1 MKHIASKLAALL
13 LAATIFGA
21 RVSAQEAACSMEN
34 ATPEPALEA
43 AKTLFGKGDY
53 RGFFNASTPFLT
65 NRDAQFDTM
74 MGGVVKAVPSGFSGC
89 ATVLQRR
96 DAGGMIQEVSLFL
109 VADGGGTIALYTMSA
124 PLSGEMKTLLFT
136 FSSDISAVLSAV
148 R

>member
-1 MKHIASKLAALL
+1 
-13 LAATIFGA
+13 
-21 RVSAQEAACSMEN
+21 MEN
-34 ATPEPALEA
+34 ATPVPALEA
-43 AKTLFGKGDY
+43 AKTLFGTGDY
-53 RGFFNASTPFLT
+53 RGFFNASTPLLAD
-65 NRDAQFDTM
+65 RDAQFETM

-96 DAGGMIQEVSLFL
+96 DAGGMVQEVSLFL

-136 FSSDISAVLSAV
+136 FSSDIGAILSAV